1 MKDDSA
7 VCKGLKEDY
16 HKKGEK
22 KEILFSPLTA
32 FMSLSDGGSLYLV
45 AAVGF
50 SDMGLFGSLFK
61 RRIQQTAAS

>member
-22 KEILFSPLTA
+22 TEILFSPLSA
-32 FMSLSDGGSLYLV
+32 FMSLSDGGNLYLV

-50 SDMGLFGSLFK
+50 SNLGLIGSFYK
-61 RRIQQTAAS
+61 RRIQQTAES